1 MVSRPDEPIPGG
13 LGPDE
18 GDIPSEDIPDIP
30 SVPDGADLPES
41 GDLLDP
47 DEDDNQ

>member
-18 GDIPSEDIPDIP
+18 GDIPSEDIPDL
-30 SVPDGADLPES
+30 PDPLDTPDLPDD
-41 GDLLDP
+41 GGLLDP
-47 DEDDNQ
+47 DDA

>member
-13 LGPDE
+13 LGADE

-30 SVPDGADLPES
+30 EPLEAPVDLPDS

-47 DEDDNQ
+47 DDE

>member
-18 GDIPSEDIPDIP
+18 GDVPPQDIPDIP
-30 SVPDGADLPES
+30 EPLKSPDLPER
-41 GDLLDP
+41 GDPSDP
-47 DEDDNQ
+47 DDE